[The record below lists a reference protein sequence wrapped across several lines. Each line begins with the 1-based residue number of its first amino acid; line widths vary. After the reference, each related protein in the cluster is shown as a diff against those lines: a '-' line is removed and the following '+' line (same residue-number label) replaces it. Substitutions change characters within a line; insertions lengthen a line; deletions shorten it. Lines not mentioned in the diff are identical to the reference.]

1 MGNFVRVK
9 PPLMLLAALLTGWSA
24 VSVQADAIAVNAIN
38 ALGLDLLRQTAPANG
53 NSLLS
58 PYSIQLAMAM
68 TCAGADGDTRAEMAR
83 VLHYPAD
90 ESQVDHS
97 FAALQGE
104 LAGIMER
111 QAAQS
116 VSMEKYGVTNQP
128 LTLTTANRLFGQTG
142 YEFRPAFLDLLKDTY
157 LAPFELVDFVQDAPG
172 VTTRI
177 NDWVVQQTRDRIKD
191 LIPADAL
198 NSTTRLVLVNAI
210 YLKAP
215 WENPFEPSATQ
226 PGPFQV
232 PGAAAARVP
241 TMFINESLGYAQRS
255 GYRVVVIPYAGQDLQ
270 FVILLPDAPD
280 GLAALKASL
289 TPEKLAADAD
299 LPRQSVNLY
308 LPKFKLEPPVLSLSQ
323 ALQSLGMTTAF
334 NHPTGSANF
343 DRMAPRRP
351 DDYLYISD
359 IFHKTFLK
367 LDESGTEAA
376 AATAVVMA
384 RFMGM
389 PMHPAQPVEFRVDH
403 PFLFAIQERA
413 SGACLFLGQVTDPR

>member
-1 MGNFVRVK
+1 MK
-9 PPLMLLAALLTGWSA
+9 PPLILMAALLAFSSA
-24 VSVQADAIAVNAIN
+24 GSVPADSMAVNAIN
-38 ALGLDLLRQTAPANG
+38 ALGLDLLRQTAPAEG
-53 NSLLS
+53 NALLS

-68 TCAGADGDTRAEMAR
+68 TCGGADGETRAEMVR
-83 VLHYPAD
+83 VLHYPPD
-90 ESQVDHS
+90 ESLVDHS
-97 FAALQGE
+97 FAALQAN

-116 VSMEKYGVTNQP
+116 ISLQKYGVTNQP
-128 LTLTTANRLFGQTG
+128 LTLTTANRLFGQAG
-142 YEFRPAFLDLLKDTY
+142 YQFRPAFLDLLKDTY
-157 LAPFELVDFVQDAPG
+157 LAPFEPVDFVQDAAG

-177 NDWVVQQTRDRIKD
+177 NAWVEQQTRDRIKF
-191 LIPADAL
+191 LIPRDAL
-198 NSTTRLVLVNAI
+198 DRNTRLVLVNAI

-215 WENPFEPSATQ
+215 WQKPFEATVTQ
-226 PGPFQV
+226 PRPFQV
-232 PGAAAARVP
+232 PRVSAASVP
-241 TMFINESLGYAQRS
+241 TMFINEPLGYAQQR
-255 GYRVVVIPYAGQDLQ
+255 GYRVVLIPYAGSDLQ

-289 TPEKLAADAD
+289 TPAMITNCAD
-299 LPRQSVNLY
+299 LPRQSLDLY

-334 NHPTGSANF
+334 NHPRGSANF

-376 AATAVVMA
+376 AATAVVMMRA
-384 RFMGM
+384 MAIMR
-389 PMHPAQPVEFRVDH
+389 PEPPVEVHVDH
-403 PFLFAIQERA
+403 PFLFAIQDRA
-413 SGACLFLGQVTDPR
+413 SGACLFLGQVADPR

>member
-1 MGNFVRVK
+1 MK
-9 PPLMLLAALLTGWSA
+9 PASILLAAVLTCLSA
-24 VSVQADAIAVNAIN
+24 VSVQADSIAVNAIN
-38 ALGLDLLRQTAPANG
+38 ALGLDLLRQTATTTG
-53 NSLLS
+53 NALLS

-68 TCAGADGDTRAEMAR
+68 TCAGADGETRAEMVR
-83 VLHYPAD
+83 VLHYPPD

-97 FAALQGE
+97 FAALQTE
-104 LAGIMER
+104 LAGIMAR
-111 QAAQS
+111 QAAQA
-116 VSMEKYGVTNQP
+116 MTMQKYGVTNQP
-128 LTLTTANRLFGQTG
+128 LTLTTANRLFGQSG
-142 YEFRPAFLDLLKDTY
+142 YQFRPAFLDLLKDTY
-157 LAPFELVDFVQDAPG
+157 LAPFEPVDFVHDATG

-177 NDWVVQQTRDRIKD
+177 NAWVEQQTRDRIQD

-198 NSTTRLVLVNAI
+198 SPITRLVLVNAI

-215 WENPFEPSATQ
+215 WQEPFKQAATQ
-226 PGPFQV
+226 PLPFQV
-232 PGAAAARVP
+232 PDVSTASVP
-241 TMFINESLGYAQRS
+241 TMFINESFGYSQMN
-255 GYRVVVIPYAGQDLQ
+255 GYRVVVIPYAGRDLQ

-280 GLAALKASL
+280 GLAALKASV
-289 TPEKLAADAD
+289 TPEMLTACAN
-299 LPRQSVNLY
+299 LPEQAVNLY
-308 LPKFKLEPPVLSLSQ
+308 LPKFKLEPPVLSLSK

-334 NHPTGSANF
+334 NQPSGSANF

-389 PMHPAQPVEFRVDH
+389 PMNPPQPVEVRVDH
-403 PFLFAIQERA
+403 PFLFAIQHRA

>member
-1 MGNFVRVK
+1 MV
-9 PPLMLLAALLTGWSA
+9 
-24 VSVQADAIAVNAIN
+24 
-38 ALGLDLLRQTAPANG
+38 
-53 NSLLS
+53 
-58 PYSIQLAMAM
+58 
-68 TCAGADGDTRAEMAR
+68 R
-83 VLHYPAD
+83 VLHYPPD

-97 FAALQGE
+97 FAALQAD

-116 VSMEKYGVTNQP
+116 MSMQKYGVTNQP

-142 YEFRPAFLDLLKDTY
+142 YQFRPAFLDLLKDTY
-157 LAPFELVDFVQDAPG
+157 LAPFEGVDFVHDAAG
-172 VTTRI
+172 VTTQI
-177 NDWVVQQTRDRIKD
+177 NHWVEQQTRDRIRD
-191 LIPADAL
+191 LIPDNSL
-198 NSTTRLVLVNAI
+198 NPATRLVLVNAV

-215 WENPFEPSATQ
+215 WQKPFEQTATK
-226 PGPFQV
+226 PLPFQV
-232 PGAAAARVP
+232 PGVSAASLP
-241 TMFINESLGYAQRS
+241 TMFINESLGCAQRN
-255 GYRVVVIPYAGQDLQ
+255 GYRVVVIPYAGRDLQ
-270 FVILLPDAPD
+270 FVIMLPDTSD

-289 TPEKLAADAD
+289 TPEMLTACAD
-299 LPRQSVNLY
+299 LPWQPVNLY
-308 LPKFKLEPPVLSLSQ
+308 LPKLKLEPPVMSLAQ
-323 ALQSLGMTTAF
+323 ALQSLGMTMAF

-384 RFMGM
+384 RAMGL
-389 PMHPAQPVEFRVDH
+389 PMRPPQPVEVRVDH
-403 PFLFAIQERA
+403 PFLFAIQHRT